1 MKSEMKRTT
10 FFLLF
15 YLFTFL
21 PSQSKV
27 IKVLAIGNSF
37 SEDATEQY
45 LYELANA
52 QGDSLVIGNAYIA
65 GCSIERHY
73 NNLKGDSALYG
84 YRKITGKGKFKKNK
98 ITLKSIIRDE
108 QWDIITFQQ
117 ASHLSG
123 IPDSYLYLPLL
134 KRLVESYTTNLH
146 IEFVW
151 HMTWAYAN
159 DFVSRKFAAYDN
171 NQRQMYSAIV
181 NTMLNVLPGVGIH
194 RIIPSGIAIQLMRYR
209 MGDVL
214 NRDGYHLT
222 LTIGRYTAAC
232 TWCEFLT
239 GKIVDGNPYFP
250 DTITPEEAQL
260 CQQEAHE
267 AVFMQQ
273 QGRYLVF

>member
-123 IPDSYLYLPLL
+123 IPDSYVYLPLL